1 MPAADYNWNTAQIRL
16 SYLVQ
21 LRKFEEALAFLS
33 EEESP
38 QEALLECL
46 YIWRGLIYVCSN
58 QFCEELESYDK
69 AAEISSD
76 ITYIKQRRAYALN

>member
-21 LRKFEEALAFLS
+21 LKRFEEALAFLS
-33 EEESP
+33 EQE
-38 QEALLECL
+38 EALLECV
-46 YIWRGLIYVCSN
+46 YFWRGLIYVCSN
-58 QFCEELESYDK
+58 QYSEGLESYDK
-69 AAEISSD
+69 AAEISSN